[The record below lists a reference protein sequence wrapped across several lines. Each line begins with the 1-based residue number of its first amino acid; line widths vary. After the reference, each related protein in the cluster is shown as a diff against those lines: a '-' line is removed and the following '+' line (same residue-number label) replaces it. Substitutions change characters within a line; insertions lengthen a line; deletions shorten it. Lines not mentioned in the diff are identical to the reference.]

1 MEFEILALSLFVIFL
16 IIILTSE
23 TLICKF
29 FDITNYFIFKSY
41 AKKENEFHALCTK
54 LVVYTAYYCGSNSL
68 NEETLS
74 ELKKFYSWHISSWH
88 IDNVE
93 TEKSETLTEEINKY
107 FTTAFLKGITI
118 SDILLL
124 CNEIVKC
131 KEIVK
136 FETHNNIYYFRRAL
150 FSAAFQTGN
159 FYQTLHDISDK
170 LGISTWDFSDLYK
183 IYSKEYKKRTANTTQ
198 NKKGK
203 KSTSNTTNKKEEK
216 KKREKKTGN
225 NNNQQNYKDNSFE
238 TLTLELLVEAMKV
251 DRSKMVCELD
261 VIKAF
266 ILKHDK
272 KNFQERVLEVKKYL
286 SYEYIEVHVEEI
298 CSNIYK
304 QFRQDYQKRED
315 TLKLLFELI
324 YADETCTNVEY
335 NFLKKVAERLKV
347 SKSAFDFMRM
357 KYENRKNKQQNKR
370 QENKQQSNR
379 QNGNSQED
387 NNQGNSQPKYTSEL
401 EKAYAALGITKD
413 ATDKELSATWRN
425 LMRVNHP
432 DLMESKGDEAIKK
445 ATAKCQEINKA
456 FEIIKASRG
465 MK

>member
-1 MEFEILALSLFVIFL
+1 MTEFILLFA
-16 IIILTSE
+16 IIILIPF
-23 TLICKF
+23 LVVK
-29 FDITNYFIFKSY
+29 ITNWMELLLHQWS
-41 AKKENEFHALCTK
+41 AKREMEYDSLCIK
-54 LVVYTAYYCGSNSL
+54 LVVFTAYWSGKNSIE
-68 NEETLS
+68 EETLH
-74 ELKKFYSWHISSWH
+74 ELKNLVSLIVY
-88 IDNVE
+88 
-93 TEKSETLTEEINKY
+93 KSEEEKTKQLEKITEEINEY
-107 FTTAFLKGITI
+107 FKTAAERVIDKSDIIWLCNKIVECNFDKNLHLSRALSTAAFLTDKFNPV
-118 SDILLL
+118 LP
-124 CNEIVKC
+124 EIFDKLRIYPWRI
-131 KEIVK
+131 KDLHK
-136 FETHNNIYYFRRAL
+136 NHTKTHKKKDSRK
-150 FSAAFQTGN
+150 
-159 FYQTLHDISDK
+159 SDK
-170 LGISTWDFSDLYK
+170 
-183 IYSKEYKKRTANTTQ
+183 KENTS
-198 NKKGK
+198 N
-203 KSTSNTTNKKEEK
+203 NTTNKKEEK
-216 KKREKKTGN
+216 NKREKKTGN

-304 QFRQDYQKRED
+304 QFRQDNQKRED
-315 TLKLLFELI
+315 ILKLLFELI
-324 YADETCTNVEY
+324 YADETCTNTEY

-357 KYENRKNKQQNKR
+357 KYENRKNNSK
-370 QENKQQSNR
+370 QENKQHSNR

-387 NNQGNSQPKYTSEL
+387 NNQSNSQPKYTSEL
-401 EKAYAALGITKD
+401 EKAYAALGISQD

-432 DLMESKGDEAIKK
+432 DLMENKGDEAIRK

-465 MK
+465 MR

>member
-1 MEFEILALSLFVIFL
+1 MELEISIFYLSLFAIFL
-16 IIILTSE
+16 IIILTAE
-23 TLICKF
+23 TSISKILDF
-29 FDITNYFIFKSY
+29 ANYIFNPN
-41 AKKENEFHALCTK
+41 AKKENEYYSLCTK
-54 LVVYTAYYCGSNSL
+54 LVVYTAYYCGSDRL

-74 ELKKFYSWHISSWH
+74 ELNNFHSWSISE
-88 IDNVE
+88 NE
-93 TEKSETLTEEINKY
+93 NGKSKIIIEEVNEY
-107 FTTAFLKGITI
+107 FKTASQKGITK

-124 CNEIVKC
+124 CYKIAKLD
-131 KEIVK
+131 I
-136 FETHNNIYYFRRAL
+136 HNNTYYFRRAL
-150 FSAAFQTGN
+150 FSAAFQTGE
-159 FYQTLHDISDK
+159 FYQTLHDICEE
-170 LGISTWDFSDLYK
+170 LGISVWDFSDLYK
-183 IYSKEYKKRTANTTQ
+183 IYSKKYKKRTANTTQ

-203 KSTSNTTNKKEEK
+203 KSTSNTTNKKEK

-272 KNFQERVLEVKKYL
+272 DNFQKRVLEVKNYL
-286 SYEYIEVHVEEI
+286 SYEYIELHVEEI
-298 CSNIYK
+298 CTKIYK

-315 TLKLLFELI
+315 ILKILVELI

-357 KYENRKNKQQNKR
+357 KYENRKNNSK
-370 QENKQQSNR
+370 QENKQHSNR

-387 NNQGNSQPKYTSEL
+387 NNQSNSQPKYTSEL
-401 EKAYAALGITKD
+401 EKAYAALGIDKD
-413 ATDKELSATWRN
+413 ASDKEIRACWRN
-425 LMRVNHP
+425 QIRVNHP
-432 DLMESKGDEAIKK
+432 DLMESKGAEAVMK
-445 ATAKCQEINKA
+445 ATVKCQELNKA
-456 FEIIKASRG
+456 FEIVKASRG

>member
-1 MEFEILALSLFVIFL
+1 MTDFILLFATIILIPFLVVKITNWIELLLHQWSAKREMEYDSLCIKLVIFTAYWSGKDS
-16 IIILTSE
+16 IEKE
-23 TLICKF
+23 TL
-29 FDITNYFIFKSY
+29 
-41 AKKENEFHALCTK
+41 H
-54 LVVYTAYYCGSNSL
+54 
-68 NEETLS
+68 
-74 ELKKFYSWHISSWH
+74 ELKNLVSLRVY
-88 IDNVE
+88 
-93 TEKSETLTEEINKY
+93 KSEEEKTKQLEKITEEINEY
-107 FTTAFLKGITI
+107 FKTAAEKVIDKSDIIRLCNKIVECNFDKNLHLSKALSTAAFLTDKFNPV
-118 SDILLL
+118 LP
-124 CNEIVKC
+124 EIFDKLRIYPWRI
-131 KEIVK
+131 KDLHK
-136 FETHNNIYYFRRAL
+136 NHTKTHKKKDSRK
-150 FSAAFQTGN
+150 
-159 FYQTLHDISDK
+159 SDK
-170 LGISTWDFSDLYK
+170 
-183 IYSKEYKKRTANTTQ
+183 KENTS
-198 NKKGK
+198 N
-203 KSTSNTTNKKEEK
+203 NTTNKKEEK

-272 KNFQERVLEVKKYL
+272 KNFQERVLEVKNYL

-298 CSNIYK
+298 CTNIYK
-304 QFRQDYQKRED
+304 QFRQDNQKRED
-315 TLKLLFELI
+315 ILKLLFELI
-324 YADETCTNVEY
+324 YADETCTNTEY

-357 KYENRKNKQQNKR
+357 KYENRKNKQQNNR
-370 QENKQQSNR
+370 QESKQQSNR

-387 NNQGNSQPKYTSEL
+387 ENQSNSQPKYTNEL
-401 EKAYAALGITKD
+401 EKAYAALGISQD

-432 DLMESKGDEAIKK
+432 DLIENKGDEAIRK

-465 MK
+465 MR

>member
-1 MEFEILALSLFVIFL
+1 MNSGLFVL
-16 IIILTSE
+16 IVIISALTLSEIVGILVLLPFFIIL
-23 TLICKF
+23 L
-29 FDITNYFIFKSY
+29 FK
-41 AKKENEFHALCTK
+41 AKKEETEKQLSLCTK
-54 LVVYTAYYCGSNSL
+54 LVVYTAYYCGSESL
-68 NEETLS
+68 DEETLCYLKDFIPTRYNITV
-74 ELKKFYSWHISSWH
+74 EEKLKCLKKMP
-88 IDNVE
+88 
-93 TEKSETLTEEINKY
+93 KEINEY
-107 FTTAFLKGITI
+107 FKIASEKVIDK
-118 SDILLL
+118 SDIMRL
-124 CNEIVKC
+124 CDEIAGLGTIKSS
-131 KEIVK
+131 
-136 FETHNNIYYFRRAL
+136 HLGNAL
-150 FSAAFQTGN
+150 FSAAFQTN
-159 FYQTLHDISDK
+159 EYNYLILQDIFDK
-170 LGISTWDFSDLYK
+170 LGFESWQFSNLYES
-183 IYSKEYKKRTANTTQ
+183 YTRTRKKRKSNTTQ
-198 NKKGK
+198 NTK
-203 KSTSNTTNKKEEK
+203 KSRSQNTTQKEEK
-216 KKREKKTGN
+216 KEKKTRS
-225 NNNQQNYKDNSFE
+225 NNNQQNQKDTSFV

-272 KNFQERVLEVKKYL
+272 KNFQDRVLEVKKYL

-315 TLKLLFELI
+315 ILKILFELI
-324 YADETCTNVEY
+324 YADETCTNTEY

-387 NNQGNSQPKYTSEL
+387 NNQSNSQSKYTSEL
-401 EKAYAALGITKD
+401 EKAYAALGISQD

-425 LMRVNHP
+425 LMRINHP
-432 DLMESKGDEAIKK
+432 DLMEKQGAEAIRK

-465 MK
+465 MR